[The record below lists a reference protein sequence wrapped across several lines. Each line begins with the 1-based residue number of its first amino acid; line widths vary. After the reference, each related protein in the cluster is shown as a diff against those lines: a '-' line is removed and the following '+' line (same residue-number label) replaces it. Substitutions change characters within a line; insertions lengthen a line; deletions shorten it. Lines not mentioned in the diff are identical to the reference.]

1 MMECNHY
8 AEMWF
13 LWFEH
18 AATTAQNNHVFVVNF
33 SQIHFNDYNHNCESI
48 TIKMTMITKKD
59 NYNYIFDY
67 TTNVTIFK

>member
-8 AEMWF
+8 AEMRF
-13 LWFEH
+13 LWLEH
-18 AATTAQNNHVFVVNF
+18 VATIAQNNHILVVKF
-33 SQIHFNDYNHNCESI
+33 SQIHFNDYNHNCEFI
-48 TIKMTMITKKD
+48 TIKMTMITTKD